1 MYGTFTLW
9 IDILNKNV
17 CHWDISAVSNTLV
30 LSGNLTT
37 SYMQQNW
44 KKIGIKMGDE
54 LDDGDVK
61 SLNSGTGSIGPVL
74 DANPGGVAGVLTIIH

>member
-1 MYGTFTLW
+1 
-9 IDILNKNV
+9 
-17 CHWDISAVSNTLV
+17 
-30 LSGNLTT
+30 
-37 SYMQQNW
+37 MQQNW